1 MKQLKLWTRTN
12 EYTEVLVDGEL
23 RRFDIEYHGK
33 TPIIIID
40 GTWYVVSRIQQVP
53 YKGVYIRGGLYK
65 APSMQVY
72 LNKKLKKKRW
82 NLR

>member
-40 GTWYVVSRIQQVP
+40 GTWYVVSRIQ
-53 YKGVYIRGGLYK
+53 
-65 APSMQVY
+65 
-72 LNKKLKKKRW
+72 
-82 NLR
+82 